1 MSFLDEQIKNKSLA
15 SAYIF
20 EGKNPD
26 YNKTFALQFA
36 RKVFESYGIDQENE
50 TNPDL
55 YLIDKEGSVID
66 IESIR
71 EMLKNIYLRP
81 ENSKI
86 KIYIIHQAQ
95 DLRQEGANAMLKSL
109 EELKSYVKLIF
120 TCVNKDTI
128 LPTIRSR
135 CQTLTIQADE
145 PALDIDMDYL
155 YDIWSDLYKGKIE
168 SFYKNKE
175 FFDKYKEDRQTIY
188 LAIEKLYQNLIKY
201 KFSKNE
207 LDLAT
212 SYMMKKFPLISLDKI
227 ERSIDL
233 VEKIRNASKTNINY
247 DLSIEKIVFDVFRE
261 GKCWL
266 KVVGIRFRQAGKIYY
281 FNAKNIEFE
290 YKDLA
295 VVETSNGIEI
305 AEVALTDVDLEKN
318 QLKEK
323 LSEIIRKA
331 TKDDIYYYKKNEKEA
346 KEAIG
351 LCQQKACEHGL
362 SMKIVDAKYTFDR
375 SKITFYFK
383 SENRVDFR
391 GLVKDLAAIYKN
403 RIELRQIGVRDH
415 AKMIEHFGPC
425 GQRCCCGRFLND
437 FKPLSIKMA
446 KDQNITLDPAKISG
460 ICGRLM
466 CCLSYEEECYKCA
479 KKIMP
484 KEGQKVKTADGYGM
498 VLENDYVKESSRV
511 RVKLTGTDEEIE
523 ESYLLKEMEY

>member
-1 MSFLDEQIKNKSLA
+1 M
-15 SAYIF
+15 
-20 EGKNPD
+20 
-26 YNKTFALQFA
+26 
-36 RKVFESYGIDQENE
+36 
-50 TNPDL
+50 
-55 YLIDKEGSVID
+55 
-66 IESIR
+66 
-71 EMLKNIYLRP
+71 
-81 ENSKI
+81 
-86 KIYIIHQAQ
+86 
-95 DLRQEGANAMLKSL
+95 
-109 EELKSYVKLIF
+109 
-120 TCVNKDTI
+120 
-128 LPTIRSR
+128 
-135 CQTLTIQADE
+135 
-145 PALDIDMDYL
+145 
-155 YDIWSDLYKGKIE
+155 
-168 SFYKNKE
+168 
-175 FFDKYKEDRQTIY
+175 
-188 LAIEKLYQNLIKY
+188 
-201 KFSKNE
+201 
-207 LDLAT
+207 
-212 SYMMKKFPLISLDKI
+212 
-227 ERSIDL
+227 
-233 VEKIRNASKTNINY
+233 
-247 DLSIEKIVFDVFRE
+247 
-261 GKCWL
+261 

-318 QLKEK
+318 QPKEK

-362 SMKIVDAKYTFDR
+362 SMKIIDAKYTFDR